1 MSDSAIIYENNYWQY
16 GIYFMNVFS
25 GSAYLAQSPQF
36 YKQMCICADF
46 DRVFEILNR
55 DNNLD
60 FINQLTQNQLTFV
73 AGSTWAKDEEL
84 LVSFINNYPKK
95 IKYIIAP
102 HNIKPLEINE
112 LKKSIQKKTILYS
125 EINGKDISSFE
136 VLILDTIGILTK
148 VYSKANFVYVG
159 GGFGNPGVH
168 NVLEPAVFG
177 VPIIIGKN
185 YNHYD
190 MSDLIPERWV
200 IQNA

>member
-1 MSDSAIIYENNYWQY
+1 
-16 GIYFMNVFS
+16 
-25 GSAYLAQSPQF
+25 
-36 YKQMCICADF
+36 
-46 DRVFEILNR
+46 
-55 DNNLD
+55 
-60 FINQLTQNQLTFV
+60 LTFV

-84 LVSFINNYPKK
+84 LVSFINNYPKT

-148 VYSKANFVYVG
+148 VYSKANLVYVG

-185 YNHYD
+185 YSHFQEAQDLVQLSGILSVKNQEEFNETAKLLIENQSINFEKGMICKNYVLENKGA
-190 MSDLIPERWV
+190 SDKILKILLKV
-200 IQNA
+200 